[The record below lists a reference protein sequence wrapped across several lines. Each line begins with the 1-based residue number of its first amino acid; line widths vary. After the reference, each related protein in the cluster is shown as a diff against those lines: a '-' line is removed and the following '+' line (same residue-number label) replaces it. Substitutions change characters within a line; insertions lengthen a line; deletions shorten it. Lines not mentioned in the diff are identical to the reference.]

1 MQKYLGFALFS
12 QAGVAIGLALDIYQ
26 HFSKFG
32 SEGIHLG
39 HIVINVI
46 TASTLVVRIIGPPS
60 VKYAFSKAGKLPE
73 PST

>member
-1 MQKYLGFALFS
+1 VQKYLGFALFS